1 MSPLPGTRTHVHEEA
16 FSASPERVF
25 SILHT
30 PSAIRKWWGA
40 TRAIVIPRE
49 GGLWAAIWGEED
61 EPDSITTATMSVFDP
76 PRRIVFSNYS
86 YAAKGAPLPFA
97 AEFETEFTIRVAK
110 DKSTILRV
118 AQSGFPL
125 DTGADE
131 FYAACDRGWR
141 DTFAGIRKYLGDGD
155 E

>member
-1 MSPLPGTRTHVHEEA
+1 MSPRPGTRTHVHEES
-16 FSASPERVF
+16 FPVPPERLF
-25 SILHT
+25 AILHT

-61 EPDSITTATMSVFDP
+61 APDFITTATMSVFDP
-76 PRRIVFSNYS
+76 PRRILFSNYTYLARS
-86 YAAKGAPLPFA
+86 GAPPF
-97 AEFETEFTIRVAK
+97 EPDFETEFTIRVAK
-110 DKSTILRV
+110 DKSTVLRV
-118 AQSGFPL
+118 AQSGFPM
-125 DTGADE
+125 DSSADE

-141 DTFAGIRKYLGDGD
+141 DTFAGIRKYLGED